1 MRNARSTL
9 VYKWFDEVWNK
20 NNENAIDNLMANDTN
35 HRGIMSED
43 QENGVAGFKIFFN
56 DFRSKFHNIEI
67 EVEDVISQDDI
78 ECARTM
84 VKAIHTESNKA
95 VIFSGMCMVRI
106 AEGKITEAWNNYDFL
121 NLYQQLGQKLTSSFE
136 IPEN

>member
-20 NNENAIDNLMANDTN
+20 NNENAIDNLMANDSN
-35 HRGIMSED
+35 HRGIMPED
-43 QENGVAGFKIFFN
+43 QANGVAGFKIFFN

-78 ECARTM
+78 ECART
-84 VKAIHTESNKA
+84 VVTAIHTESKKA
-95 VIFSGMCMVRI
+95 VKFSGMCMVKI
-106 AEGKITEAWNNYDFL
+106 ADGKITEAWNNYDFL
-121 NLYQQLGQKLTSSFE
+121 NLYQQLGQKLTVS
-136 IPEN
+136 